1 MGVYENLL
9 SGKDNVRRIK
19 DVKERNE
26 SMISVM
32 DVLVIFLSGFISAKV
47 CDYVHELEREENEA

>member
-19 DVKERNE
+19 DVKC
-26 SMISVM
+26 S
-32 DVLVIFLSGFISAKV
+32 LK
-47 CDYVHELEREENEA
+47 ELRYWSD

>member
-1 MGVYENLL
+1 M
-9 SGKDNVRRIK
+9 
-19 DVKERNE
+19 NE

>member
-19 DVKERNE
+19 DVTNGNIHRMNLRLQRLTT
-26 SMISVM
+26 M
-32 DVLVIFLSGFISAKV
+32 
-47 CDYVHELEREENEA
+47 

>member
-19 DVKERNE
+19 DVKCSLKEFN
-26 SMISVM
+26 
-32 DVLVIFLSGFISAKV
+32 LQ
-47 CDYVHELEREENEA
+47 

>member
-19 DVKERNE
+19 DVKC
-26 SMISVM
+26 S
-32 DVLVIFLSGFISAKV
+32 LK
-47 CDYVHELEREENEA
+47 ELGNILPVE

>member
-1 MGVYENLL
+1 MYYNILIPL
-9 SGKDNVRRIK
+9 SAT
-19 DVKERNE
+19 KERNE
-26 SMISVM
+26 NMMSVM

>member
-19 DVKERNE
+19 DVKNE
-26 SMISVM
+26 VAEGGI
-32 DVLVIFLSGFISAKV
+32 
-47 CDYVHELEREENEA
+47 

>member
-19 DVKERNE
+19 DVKERKYD
-26 SMISVM
+26 ISNGRSCNFFEW
-32 DVLVIFLSGFISAKV
+32 IYI
-47 CDYVHELEREENEA
+47 C

>member
-19 DVKERNE
+19 DVNLANYLMAKRIKDN
-26 SMISVM
+26 
-32 DVLVIFLSGFISAKV
+32 AKV
-47 CDYVHELEREENEA
+47 AEA

>member
-19 DVKERNE
+19 DVKDNN
-26 SMISVM
+26 
-32 DVLVIFLSGFISAKV
+32 
-47 CDYVHELEREENEA
+47 YENNDTG

>member
-19 DVKERNE
+19 DVNKRKERKYD
-26 SMISVM
+26 ISNGRSCNFFEW
-32 DVLVIFLSGFISAKV
+32 IYI
-47 CDYVHELEREENEA
+47 C